1 MVLKVHNISK
11 IKYYL
16 MSYSINKVKYQGKKK
31 KNMLHHL
38 VQNNTIKNHILEA
51 WLFWNFFC
59 LKP

>member
-1 MVLKVHNISK
+1 
-11 IKYYL
+11 